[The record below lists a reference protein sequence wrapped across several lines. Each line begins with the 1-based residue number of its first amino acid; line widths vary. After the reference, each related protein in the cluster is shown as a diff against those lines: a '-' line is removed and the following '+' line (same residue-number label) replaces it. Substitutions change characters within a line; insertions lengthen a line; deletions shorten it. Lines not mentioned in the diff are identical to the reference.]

1 MSNPQDYKQTL
12 QMPQTS
18 FDMRADLP
26 KKEPGF
32 IEHWKKIDLYG
43 NMLRHNEGKPTYI
56 LHDGPPYANGDIHMG
71 TALNKVLKD
80 IVVKYKSMAGFQAP
94 YVPGWDTHG
103 LPTELKALKKL
114 GVDKNGVPVDVLRKH
129 CREFALSYV
138 ESLRDQVYD
147 FFQKRIPKIVML
159 KPEATF
165 VCWLDCRGLGMEHEE
180 MMKFFT
186 QVGTLMGNGL
196 EYDAE
201 LGRGHVRMAYAFPR
215 AQLMEALEK
224 LASAVEKL

>member
-1 MSNPQDYKQTL
+1 MMQTIYYDLRDIKGQQKEIRDKVAVKIMAVKGISRTITGVAAFEACYDGRCDDY
-12 QMPQTS
+12 
-18 FDMRADLP
+18 ADQ
-26 KKEPGF
+26 
-32 IEHWKKIDLYG
+32 
-43 NMLRHNEGKPTYI
+43 
-56 LHDGPPYANGDIHMG
+56 
-71 TALNKVLKD
+71 AL
-80 IVVKYKSMAGFQAP
+80 A
-94 YVPGWDTHG
+94 
-103 LPTELKALKKL
+103 
-114 GVDKNGVPVDVLRKH
+114 
-129 CREFALSYV
+129 YV
-138 ESLRDQVYD
+138 EKLRDEVYD
-147 FFQKRIPKIVML
+147 FFQKRIPQIKML

-165 VCWLDCRGLGMEHEE
+165 VCWLDCRGLGMSHED

>member
-138 ESLRDQVYD
+138 ESQKQQFMRLGVTGDFDHPYITLLPEFEAEQVKVFGEMAKKGLIY
-147 FFQKRIPKIVML
+147 RGL
-159 KPEATF
+159 KPVYWCAECGTALPEA
-165 VCWLDCRGLGMEHEE
+165 EI
-180 MMKFFT
+180 
-186 QVGTLMGNGL
+186 
-196 EYDAE
+196 EYAGVPSD
-201 LGRGHVRMAYAFPR
+201 
-215 AQLMEALEK
+215 
-224 LASAVEKL
+224 ST